1 MMVAR
6 VRRGGFILT
15 LRLEGG
21 QAAICVSTSDA
32 KSPELKFL
40 SCSIIGLHNVLSG
53 VEYLAVTADQQCLI
67 RRQDKNIELVWKGKR
82 SETVIRLSLTEYRN
96 LLKAGGD
103 TGRNAA

>member
-21 QAAICVSTSDA
+21 QAAICLSTSDA
-32 KSPELKFL
+32 KSAELTYL
-40 SCSIIGLHNVLSG
+40 SCSIVGLHNVLGG
-53 VEYLAVTADQQCLI
+53 VDYLAVTPDQQCLI
-67 RRQDKNIELVWKGKR
+67 RRQDKHIELLWKQKR

-103 TGRNAA
+103 AGRSAA